1 MSVGNF
7 TRECVLAPSALTR
20 EELWRL
26 FTCSFC
32 HANLIHLLSN
42 LHAFHEIGIAV
53 ERTFGMWRYAS
64 LIAFSCL
71 SGNVFSIC
79 FNSFYGKSGSVRHT
93 LTIGILFITNVTNT
107 RVKIITSASSLRN
120 ISYMRL
126 SMQTTSCF
134 RFITDVMVVWQTVW
148 LFDCALWINGSMD
161 SLLALRK

>member
-42 LHAFHEIGIAV
+42 MHAFHEIGIAV

-107 RVKIITSASSLRN
+107 RVKILTSASYLEKHKLHETQHAN
-120 ISYMRL
+120 HFMLSYYH
-126 SMQTTSCF
+126 
-134 RFITDVMVVWQTVW
+134 
-148 LFDCALWINGSMD
+148 
-161 SLLALRK
+161 